1 GVRSIPS
8 VRVIRGRAVV
18 TGFEGAQPESVVRSV
33 LAAVLPSAADEAAQA
48 GETAAAAGD
57 TARAEACW
65 RAALAEDP
73 RHPAALLG
81 LARLHAARGERES
94 ALELLERIGPGTA
107 VSKEAE
113 RLAASL
119 RMASAAPA
127 EEEPLRARLAS
138 HPDDLASRLALGRAL
153 AARGAHAEALDML
166 LEVVRRDPAYEEEA
180 ARRAM

>member
-1 GVRSIPS
+1 DVGEADFEREVLERSDRVPVVVDFWAPWCQPCRMLAPILERLAEEHAGAFVLARINVDEAPALAQAAGVRSIPS

-81 LARLHAARGERES
+81 LARLHAARGER
-94 ALELLERIGPGTA
+94 
-107 VSKEAE
+107 
-113 RLAASL
+113 
-119 RMASAAPA
+119 
-127 EEEPLRARLAS
+127 
-138 HPDDLASRLALGRAL
+138 
-153 AARGAHAEALDML
+153 
-166 LEVVRRDPAYEEEA
+166 
-180 ARRAM
+180 